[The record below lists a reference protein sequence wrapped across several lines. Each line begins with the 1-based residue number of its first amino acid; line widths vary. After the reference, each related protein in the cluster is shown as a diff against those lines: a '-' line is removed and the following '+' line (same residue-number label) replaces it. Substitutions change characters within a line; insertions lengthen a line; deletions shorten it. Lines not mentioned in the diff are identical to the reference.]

1 MDHGV
6 ESQFAGRPGDGIG
19 EGVMGEG
26 ADVED
31 FNGSGG
37 VAESEEHGVDAVG
50 YIEIAA
56 AESGVARDVEVTGMV
71 VELAAEAEQVAMGL
85 ALTDDSRGAKEE
97 SAEAVGMGVGGE
109 EGFGGQFGGA
119 QERGLVRKRSGFRGR
134 YEGGGAV

>member
-1 MDHGV
+1 
-6 ESQFAGRPGDGIG
+6 
-19 EGVMGEG
+19 
-26 ADVED
+26 
-31 FNGSGG
+31 
-37 VAESEEHGVDAVG
+37 
-50 YIEIAA
+50 
-56 AESGVARDVEVTGMV
+56 